1 MLLWMGWV
9 YPLHS
14 LRLLHWFDIRKI
26 DRNSF
31 RVASHE
37 YAFQL
42 LVRGSIDLLM
52 LLMISDLFGMF
63 KDIYFSVPAHKEG
76 HR

>member
-1 MLLWMGWV
+1 
-9 YPLHS
+9 
-14 LRLLHWFDIRKI
+14 
-26 DRNSF
+26 
-31 RVASHE
+31 
-37 YAFQL
+37 
-42 LVRGSIDLLM
+42 LM